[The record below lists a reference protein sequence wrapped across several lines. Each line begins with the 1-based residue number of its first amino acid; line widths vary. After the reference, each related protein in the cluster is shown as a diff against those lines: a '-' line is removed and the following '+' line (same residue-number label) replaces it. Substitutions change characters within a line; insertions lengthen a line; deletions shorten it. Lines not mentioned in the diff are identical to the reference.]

1 MNEAWITW
9 IIQGIT
15 GLAIGIIG
23 WYMKRDRDALDKK
36 IEKQGDRISQLEKDM
51 KQMPFVYTTREDFLR
66 AITSLESNIKSTETK
81 LDNKLDKVLDR
92 LAKMK
97 EEA

>member
-1 MNEAWITW
+1 
-9 IIQGIT
+9 
-15 GLAIGIIG
+15 
-23 WYMKRDRDALDKK
+23 
-36 IEKQGDRISQLEKDM
+36 M

-66 AITSLESNIKSTETK
+66 AIASLESNIKSTETK
-81 LDNKLDKVLDR
+81 LDSKLDKVLDR